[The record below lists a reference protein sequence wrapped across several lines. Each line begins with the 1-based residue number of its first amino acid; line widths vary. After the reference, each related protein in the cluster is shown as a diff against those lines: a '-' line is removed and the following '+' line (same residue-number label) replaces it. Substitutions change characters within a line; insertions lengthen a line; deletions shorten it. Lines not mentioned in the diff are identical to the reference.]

1 MEALEAGTKK
11 RVLPTWMTAQVAE
24 KRTTQVKTPKRR
36 RTAVVPAAAARLPAT
51 RTVYCMNEAEIVDV
65 ALGILIE
72 QDRKQEKPSER
83 PPLAGADKP
92 ELSPASSAEDR
103 SEDGDSGDIGPPPGS
118 PPPGPASSDPACSGS
133 PGEDQDALK
142 YVREIFFS

>member
-1 MEALEAGTKK
+1 
-11 RVLPTWMTAQVAE
+11 
-24 KRTTQVKTPKRR
+24 
-36 RTAVVPAAAARLPAT
+36 
-51 RTVYCMNEAEIVDV
+51 MNEAEIVDV

-72 QDRKQEKPSER
+72 ITDRQTSTVGKSNLSVSPAFSSTQQDRKQEKPSER

-103 SEDGDSGDIGPPPGS
+103 SEDGDSGDIGLPPGS

>member
-72 QDRKQEKPSER
+72 ALAAALPSCSLISSWSGRGGGRGGESR
-83 PPLAGADKP
+83 GICDWGAGPTGHALASWLLLD
-92 ELSPASSAEDR
+92 
-103 SEDGDSGDIGPPPGS
+103 
-118 PPPGPASSDPACSGS
+118 
-133 PGEDQDALK
+133 
-142 YVREIFFS
+142 VF